1 MSKPSL
7 LKNIALI
14 LFGIV
19 IVLLILDITITKYI
33 EKDDQPK
40 NREEISGI
48 EIDSLF
54 RAALDNY
61 GFSNNWIVK
70 KKIKNLSSDSLYST
84 YAVSVPKD
92 VPIHLII
99 LELKNLFWEVE
110 VDIDAEELVRAK
122 KTLLKL
128 SSGKQLKLAAELFY
142 NDNIKR
148 EFGTVSFLVS
158 DLPLE
163 DEQVLELFLNTPELF
178 YVVLIPK
185 EDSKKRL
192 SVLSKAGKRYA
203 LLLDDNITELNFK
216 LSGNYTDDKIK
227 KSIKEIVGT
236 FYNAVFFIIDDRSD
250 LFESPKYPLIESEL
264 LKRGIVLVPASKFEN
279 LSVSKMNAVDN
290 FQDYMKTVQIKN
302 EKVLLITAA
311 EFSSIVNLIP
321 SYRKTGYRFIYP
333 GDIIIRKESK

>member
-1 MSKPSL
+1 MIKPSL

-19 IVLLILDITITKYI
+19 IILLISNIIVSKYV
-33 EKDDQPK
+33 EKNDQPR
-40 NREEISGI
+40 NREAIFGT

-54 RAALDNY
+54 RTALDNY

-70 KKIKNLSSDSLYST
+70 KKIKNISGDSLYST

-99 LELKNLFWEVE
+99 LELKNLFWDVE

-128 SSGKQLKLAAELFY
+128 SSGKQLKLAAEFFY

-148 EFGTVSFLVS
+148 EFGTVSFLVK

-163 DEQVLELFLNTPELF
+163 DEQVLDLFLNTPELF

-236 FYNAVFFIIDDRSD
+236 FYNAVFFIIDDKSD
-250 LFESPKYPLIESEL
+250 LFQSSKYPLIESEL
-264 LKRGIVLVPASKFEN
+264 RKRGIALVSASKFET
-279 LSVSKMNAVDN
+279 LPASRVNAVDN
-290 FQDYMKTVQIKN
+290 FQDFMKTVQKQD
-302 EKVLLITAA
+302 EKVLLISAG
-311 EFSSIVNLIP
+311 EFSSIVNLIS
-321 SYRKTGYRFIYP
+321 SYRKIGYKFIYP
-333 GDIIIRKESK
+333 GDIIIKRDI